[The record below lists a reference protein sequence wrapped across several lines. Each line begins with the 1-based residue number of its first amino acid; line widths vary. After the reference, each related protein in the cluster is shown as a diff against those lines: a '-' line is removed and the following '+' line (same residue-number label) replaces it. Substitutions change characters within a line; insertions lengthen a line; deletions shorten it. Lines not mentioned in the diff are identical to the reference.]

1 MRMMNP
7 GIGIFVASLTSALV
21 LTPPSARAE
30 SWPQR
35 AVRVIVPFGAGSGP
49 DFAARLFADRL
60 SLRWKQPVIVENR
73 PGADGLIGTAAFV
86 NLRDDHVLMFS
97 AAAPLSV
104 LPVLQAKLPY
114 DPARDVVPISSAAD
128 TFGVIATSA
137 SLKVESLAGLVS
149 LALSRPGQLNY
160 HAFAGAFPILFAG
173 FEKNAGIK
181 MAYVSYRETN
191 VAVLDLAEGRIQV
204 MLGTL
209 PPLLPQVASGKVRL
223 VAVTNKT
230 RAPIMPK
237 VPPVSEAGYPAL
249 SYESI
254 AGFFGPRDMPAE
266 RRDQVSLDVRA
277 VAAENAVG
285 ERLTIVGQAARGS
298 SPAEFAASIEG
309 QRAQIA
315 SIAKMVGTKP
325 EQ

>member
-7 GIGIFVASLTSALV
+7 GIGIFVASLTSALI
-21 LTPPSARAE
+21 LTLPSARAE

-104 LPVLQAKLPY
+104 LPVLQSKLPY

-128 TFGVIATSA
+128 TFGAVATSA
-137 SLKVESLAGLVS
+137 SLKAESLVDLVT
-149 LALSRPGQLNY
+149 LARSRPGQLNY
-160 HAFAGAFPILFAG
+160 HAVAGAFPILFAG
-173 FEKNAGIK
+173 FAKTAGIN

-191 VAVLDLAEGRIQV
+191 AAVLDLAEGRIQV

-209 PPLLPQVASGKVRL
+209 PPLLPQVNAGKVRL
-223 VAVTNKT
+223 LAVTNKT

-249 SYESI
+249 TYESI

-266 RRDQVSLDVRA
+266 RRDRISADVRE
-277 VAAENAVG
+277 VATEDAVG
-285 ERLTIVGQAARGS
+285 QRLAVVGQIARGS
-298 SPAEFAASIEG
+298 TPAEFAAAIEE
-309 QRAQIA
+309 QRIQIS
-315 SIAKMVGTKP
+315 SIATVVGSKP
-325 EQ
+325 AQ